1 MPQPLSLHSV
11 EGLSE
16 DFDVACAAGLFT
28 CRFNPLFLQRVF
40 RRAIGL
46 VKHAEDAWERKGRQL
61 VRGQFV
67 RHVMS

>member
-16 DFDVACAAGLFT
+16 NFDVACAAGLFT

-46 VKHAEDAWERKGRQL
+46 VKHAEDAWERQL
-61 VRGQFV
+61 SEFVRGELV
-67 RHVMS
+67 GHVVA